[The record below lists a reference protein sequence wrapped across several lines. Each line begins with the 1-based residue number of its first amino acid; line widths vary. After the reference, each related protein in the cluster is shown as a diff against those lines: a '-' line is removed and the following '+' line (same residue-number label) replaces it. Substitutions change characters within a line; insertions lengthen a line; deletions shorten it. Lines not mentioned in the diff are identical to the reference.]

1 LSRKRKPA
9 ASFALAAGF
18 GIVFALLSD
27 LVQRIQ
33 HDRRPAT
40 GMVVVM
46 PISMMAANCADHCP
60 GLIPDSR
67 HACQTFSD
75 VRY

>member
-1 LSRKRKPA
+1 LRSKENPPPA
-9 ASFALAAGF
+9 LGLAAGF
-18 GIVFALLSD
+18 WNRLLRFLN

-46 PISMMAANCADHCP
+46 PISMMMANCAEHCS
-60 GLIPDSR
+60 GLIPD
-67 HACQTFSD
+67 
-75 VRY
+75 